1 RRVIPRWPGSK
12 KTAPFTT
19 RRSVTATRITS
30 CAWWFVPPYRR
41 SSPGLASDISLR
53 SKGDPHEGQVGGVRP
68 RRADPGP
75 GCRCG
80 GGRGCMGGGE
90 HGMVGRDVQR
100 PRARDR
106 GGDGG
111 G

>member
-19 RRSVTATRITS
+19 RRSATATRTTS
-30 CAWWFVPPYRR
+30 CAWWFAPPYWR
-41 SSPGLASDISLR
+41 SSPGRASGISLR

-80 GGRGCMGGGE
+80 GGRGRVGGGE
-90 HGMVGRDVQR
+90 RGRVGRAVPR
-100 PRARDR
+100 RRARER
-106 GGDGG
+106 GGGG
-111 G
+111 GG